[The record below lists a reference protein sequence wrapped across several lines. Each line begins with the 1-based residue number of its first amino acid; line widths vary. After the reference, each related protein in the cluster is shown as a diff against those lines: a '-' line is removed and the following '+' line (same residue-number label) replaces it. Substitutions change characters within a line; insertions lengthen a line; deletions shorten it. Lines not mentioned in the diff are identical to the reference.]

1 MPTYSA
7 GRQVAVK
14 AGCKSVHFSLDG
26 CPLSCYFSGSAA
38 ITSGHFVHKSERR
51 TRARGLSYT
60 PCLLMNPGLR
70 LRLHAMQA
78 QSCFPAASN
87 TLALSGGNGIF
98 TATPTERITHY
109 TLQAKSCAK
118 GVPFGN
124 PFLSECVATLP
135 PKRKISGCNLLSK
148 LQPD

>member
-109 TLQAKSCAK
+109 TLLRKVVCQRGTLWKPCFV
-118 GVPFGN
+118 GVCSHTSSKTQN
-124 PFLSECVATLP
+124 
-135 PKRKISGCNLLSK
+135 KRLQSTVKITA
-148 LQPD
+148 